1 MNRGISGENENAQ
14 SSKLARGIW
23 TRALS
28 ITSPTFYCILF
39 VLQSSASRDVSLH
52 VLCVVFSRQ
61 LAEMS
66 PYMEAMRK
74 QDVEVLFCYEPY
86 DELVLMNLAQFDRKN
101 LKSIENE
108 VTNEAPADSKPETV
122 IEEESGE
129 FTGSSCQGQLCNLKY
144 WALIFLCIW
153 ETTDYLCCPASIA
166 SYRMETF
173 VRHLP
178 LS

>member
-1 MNRGISGENENAQ
+1 M
-14 SSKLARGIW
+14 
-23 TRALS
+23 LS
-28 ITSPTFYCILF
+28 
-39 VLQSSASRDVSLH
+39 
-52 VLCVVFSRQ
+52 SRQ

-108 VTNEAPADSKPETV
+108 VTNEAPADSRPETV

-129 FTGSSCQGQLCNLKY
+129 FGGS
-144 WALIFLCIW
+144 
-153 ETTDYLCCPASIA
+153 
-166 SYRMETF
+166 
-173 VRHLP
+173 
-178 LS
+178 